1 MAVGNLEFIKSE
13 TGTSVTNFDITDIF
27 SDKYDVYQI
36 NITEYINDDLSNF
49 FNMRFLDSGGTV
61 ISAVEYAWANLN
73 MKAYAAFTQNK
84 SASDSAIQ
92 NIGYSQSDADSTV
105 GNNITIYNP
114 FDSSSY
120 TFCHFQTASFVAGF
134 GGLGAKAIGVHKSAE
149 TISGVRFYFGNSAN
163 SIKAS
168 VYGVK

>member
-1 MAVGNLEFIKSE
+1 MATNLQFIKSVS
-13 TGTSVTNFDITDIF
+13 GTSVTNFDITDIF
-27 SDKYDVYQI
+27 SSNYDVYQI
-36 NITEYINDDLSNF
+36 QIIEYINDDLSDF

-61 ISAVEYAWANLN
+61 ISATEYSWANLN
-73 MKAYAAFTQNK
+73 MRAYASFTENK

-105 GNNITIYNP
+105 GNNIIIYNP

-120 TFCHFQTASFVAGF
+120 TFCSWQTASFVAGF
-134 GGLGAKAIGVHKSAE
+134 GGLGAKGIGVHKSAE

-163 SIKAS
+163 SIKAN